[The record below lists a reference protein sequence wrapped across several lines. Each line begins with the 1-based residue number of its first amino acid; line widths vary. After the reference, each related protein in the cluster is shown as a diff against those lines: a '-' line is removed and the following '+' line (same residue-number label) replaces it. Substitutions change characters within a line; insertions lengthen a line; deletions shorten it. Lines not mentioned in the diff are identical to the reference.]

1 MRLAVSNQASLPI
14 GSAPDSLVHRL
25 TEKLEGVSRNEEL
38 GFQRPAQVLFCPI
51 QLLKSGWFPV
61 CLFGSGPGGQ
71 PKTDHGTYADQRR
84 ARIRLSRLDG
94 DVDAFYFLS
103 SRKLLD
109 MPAIGDKAGAD
120 IFGES

>member
-61 CLFGSGPGGQ
+61 CLFGSSPGGQ
-71 PKTDHGTYADQRR
+71 PITDPGSYANRGR
-84 ARIRLSRLDG
+84 ARVRLSRLDG
-94 DVDAFYFLS
+94 CVDAFYIVAS
-103 SRKLLD
+103 SDMLD
-109 MPAIGDKAGAD
+109 MPAIGDKAGSD
-120 IFGES
+120 IF